1 MIFTYQIIIEYNGTN
16 FVGWQIQ
23 KNGLSIQEAIQ
34 TAINKAL
41 NQKIILYGSGRT
53 DSGVHAFGQS
63 AHFISKTRIPNN
75 FFFLNTVNFFL
86 NKKKISIL
94 KVTQKKQNFHARYSA
109 KKRIYKYLIINRI
122 APLALDNDKAW
133 HIKSTLNTE
142 LMEKAAKLLEGTKD
156 FSTYRSSSCG
166 AESPVRTLEKVKI
179 EKKGNRITII
189 FKSKSF
195 LQQQVRSMVGCLK
208 FVAEGKW
215 NLKKFKATMDS
226 KKRIKCAPP
235 APARGLYLF
244 KVNY

>member
-1 MIFTYQIIIEYNGTN
+1 MFTYQIIIEYNGTN

-23 KNGLSIQEAIQ
+23 KNGLSIQEEIQ
-34 TAINKAL
+34 TALNKIL
-41 NQKIILYGSGRT
+41 KQKIILYGSGRT
-53 DSGVHAFGQS
+53 DAGVHAFAQS
-63 AHFISKTRIPNN
+63 AHFISETKISNN

-94 KVTQKKQNFHARYSA
+94 KITQKRKSFHARYSA
-109 KKRIYKYLIINRI
+109 KKRTYKYLIINRI
-122 APLALDNDKAW
+122 APLSLDEDKAW
-133 HIKSTLNTE
+133 HVKSILNTE
-142 LMEKAAKLLEGTKD
+142 LMKKAAKFLRGTKD
-156 FSTYRSSSCG
+156 FSTFRSSSCG
-166 AESPVRTLEKVKI
+166 AESPVRTLEKVRI
-179 EKKGNRITII
+179 VKKGFKITII

-215 NLKKFKATMDS
+215 DIKKFKNAIES
-226 KKRIKCAPP
+226 KKRINCAPP